1 MRRDMQ
7 AELARILAEDPRLLR
22 RFMDSL
28 RYRSNNLREELAGIV
43 AEQADLNREVRA
55 WALVDDADR
64 PKIAKI
70 LLLKQVQDASKIAT
84 AAGELQSRYQT
95 WLPLDRESKDE
106 DLAAAT
112 KTIQE
117 MATAASELNATAQ
130 KFVADSQRATVKN
143 AAPEAAESTAE
154 AGPAPA
160 ESDSQQALDA
170 MLTDAE
176 SLYQRLNNLELTLR
190 QLAAR
195 EEGAE
200 SALFAANRLVDTRR
214 LVADTSAWVRQ
225 IRAIRRATTREL
237 PKSTSIDW
245 P

>member
-1 MRRDMQ
+1 MGRARQLVAELRGQYERTRREFQLAESVEKVKKMYQVYLENSQALLQMQDSDPTRYARKMAQFELDDEYLKRLKEVLEMRRDMQ

-130 KFVADSQRATVKN
+130 KFVADSQRGHCQKR
-143 AAPEAAESTAE
+143 
-154 AGPAPA
+154 G
-160 ESDSQQALDA
+160 
-170 MLTDAE
+170 
-176 SLYQRLNNLELTLR
+176 
-190 QLAAR
+190 AR
-195 EEGAE
+195 GC
-200 SALFAANRLVDTRR
+200 RVDG
-214 LVADTSAWVRQ
+214 
-225 IRAIRRATTREL
+225 
-237 PKSTSIDW
+237 
-245 P
+245 